1 LLNRSATARWRWSRR
16 GDSSGESPDF
26 SRRCTAPELAEVLL
40 EVAAESVGGVVGFAL
55 HLLDDRQ
62 LLSSNGAR
70 AVVREED
77 RRHDDH
83 RREQRD
89 QPEHPRHVQDLLE
102 RADLALLRADVP
114 EQTAEQ
120 RFAVDPHRGDS
131 TPGSAPRRRQRRRRS
146 GSRR

>member
-1 LLNRSATARWRWSRR
+1 MEPARRFER
-16 GDSSGESPDF
+16 GQARLQSPLH
-26 SRRCTAPELAEVLL
+26 RGLELAEVLL
-40 EVAAESVGGVVGFAL
+40 EVAAESVGGIVGFAL

-62 LLSSNGAR
+62 LLSANGAR

-77 RRHDDH
+77 RRHHDH
-83 RREQRD
+83 HGEERHQA
-89 QPEHPRHVQDLLE
+89 EHARHVQDLLE

-131 TPGSAPRRRQRRRRS
+131 TPGSGP
-146 GSRR
+146 